1 MGAIDNVVGEDMRKT
16 LYISQ
21 NEPVNV
27 DNKILVISENNFQ
40 TITKRL
46 NECGYTW
53 QSGDKIE
60 NDILNDPGIFIH
72 TDAMDK
78 SISYSERI
86 YISETA
92 LNHIILDPEH
102 LVEKHVYSEYFELQP
117 NEFLLITQNN
127 EEIIGDYLAQH
138 GYRFGFDKQFE
149 KDLLQAGMLI
159 KLAQENKRIGQ
170 TYLEPK
176 YIYEYNIVNYIFTKV
191 DL

>member
-1 MGAIDNVVGEDMRKT
+1 MRKT

-46 NECGYTW
+46 NECGYT
-53 QSGDKIE
+53 SRLGDKIGN
-60 NDILNDPGIFIH
+60 NDLNEQGIFIH
-72 TDAMDK
+72 TDAVDK

-86 YISETA
+86 YVCETA
-92 LNHIILDPEH
+92 LNYIVLDSEH
-102 LVEKHVYSEYFELQP
+102 LVEKHIYSEYFELQP
-117 NEFLLITQNN
+117 NEFLLITKNN
-127 EEIIGDYLAQH
+127 EKVIGDYLAQH

-149 KDLLQAGMLI
+149 RDVFHAGMLI

-176 YIYEYNIVNYIFTKV
+176 YIAEYNIVNYIFTKV